1 MELEKIYNENCL
13 ITMQNMPDNY
23 VDFVITSPP
32 YDDIRNYNG
41 YQFEFE
47 KIAKELF
54 RITKQGGII
63 IWVVA
68 DATING
74 SETGTSFKQALF
86 FIEIG
91 FRLHDTMIYYK
102 NNPMPQTGN
111 RYHQHF

>member
-1 MELEKIYNENCL
+1 MKLNKVYNENCL
-13 ITMQNMPDNY
+13 ITMINMPDNY

-41 YQFEFE
+41 YHFEFE

-54 RITKQGGII
+54 RITKQGGVI

-68 DATING
+68 DATIDG

-86 FIEIG
+86 FKEIG
-91 FRLHDTMIYYK
+91 FIRDVTKYAGLY
-102 NNPMPQTGN
+102 
-111 RYHQHF
+111 